1 MDLSSWFRKHAE
13 VQQQQEAGHSGG
25 TSAPQAG
32 AMPPVP
38 PAQMLQTIQINL
50 AALQRQWTMAN
61 TQPDGPNKTTAQ
73 QYLAGQMRRLMA
85 MHEQIAT
92 QARDAQ
98 PPGASA
104 SPVVPPAPGV
114 AQGLGG
120 MGMPVGITPPMLHQ
134 GMAQAPPMAPAGS
147 PPMAAQSAPGVPM
160 YGLGQPM
167 MPQMQP
173 QLQMQMMQQQQM
185 QMQQAQMQQAAQPQA
200 QAPSEQAPS
209 LVQPAQP
216 QTLMTP
222 SMQVPPSLL
231 SAAPVPSH
239 TVPMAA
245 PTQGAPIVPLMP
257 ASAPQ
262 AAYSKRSTPA
272 DDASERRTA
281 SPHAL
286 PHRATS
292 LGTGSP
298 AGERTTP
305 APPTPG
311 ALQRDFVGAVQAFLA
326 QRGVAVPPD
335 FGAPFVAPAAHGPGE
350 TRAVDLQRLF
360 AKVVSLGGSDHV
372 YSTPNG
378 WATVATQLDLAVGAM
393 GEPSPPGALP
403 TPGEVPGRLAAYYT
417 QRLALFERSWLAAQR
432 RPTPSDERADKPA
445 PFANMEPA
453 QVQAAMA
460 QHMAQLQ
467 SMVAGGQ
474 LTPQQAMQRYQAVQQ
489 AVQVYHANVRARA
502 ASSAGEA
509 PAAAQATP
517 AAPAPAAPADPDPLR
532 THPMAQQAL
541 QRLQRGD
548 LAPAQQHAALAMLRS
563 VQEQSAGGAP
573 ARTISTVPG
582 LQGVLQSVPVAPA
595 PAAPTPA
602 APAPAAPTPAA
613 PAAALQIEYLPTH
626 IAPATAGGRD
636 LDRLERELAPRCAA
650 RARVRGVHEL
660 GTVDVFA
667 LCMSLQ
673 SGLTFEVSYA
683 LNALLILSAGVDGG
697 ASYQLLLE
705 PCEQLL
711 DVLLD
716 VLLEHAFES
725 ADAVHERLARD
736 ESGALDA
743 AALQSLGVL
752 CHDQL
757 SYCDAT
763 ELALQDEG
771 AVRLPRSAHAERRAA
786 VVQTV
791 LVILRNAA
799 VMPDNAGYLA
809 AHARFLPVLALVAR
823 AAQLDP
829 RWTDGARCDAAYT
842 LRDLSLAELLGVR
855 KDVLTVVLALSGEA
869 LDVSEHAPLTAA
881 TLLDTLRFF
890 ILDAS
895 EFEAREAPPLL
906 LERLTAAT
914 PNAQAMLYQVPHH
927 AHLAL
932 QALSCFALPDANR
945 EALARWVPS
954 DVLVQ
959 LAVQLLRLLPVD
971 VPDFRRLASASR
983 LEYAEA
989 AAFCLFHVV
998 YMAPPAAR
1006 QAIREAPGVVR
1017 ILFRAAKRLLQNVR
1031 DYTHNPYGLL
1041 CRRLIETLRVL
1052 GKKDDAFGA
1061 PPLLGMY
1068 WPAVDDA
1075 DTRGSAGAHAEARS
1089 DALLDEDDAVVDLL
1103 TGTANMDAGVA
1114 HELLALTSAC

>member
-120 MGMPVGITPPMLHQ
+120 MGMPVGIAPPMLHQ

-200 QAPSEQAPS
+200 QALSEQAPS

-460 QHMAQLQ
+460 QLQ

-509 PAAAQATP
+509 
-517 AAPAPAAPADPDPLR
+517 DR
-532 THPMAQQAL
+532 K
-541 QRLQRGD
+541 
-548 LAPAQQHAALAMLRS
+548 S
-563 VQEQSAGGAP
+563 V
-573 ARTISTVPG
+573 V
-582 LQGVLQSVPVAPA
+582 
-595 PAAPTPA
+595 
-602 APAPAAPTPAA
+602 
-613 PAAALQIEYLPTH
+613 
-626 IAPATAGGRD
+626 
-636 LDRLERELAPRCAA
+636 
-650 RARVRGVHEL
+650 
-660 GTVDVFA
+660 
-667 LCMSLQ
+667 
-673 SGLTFEVSYA
+673 
-683 LNALLILSAGVDGG
+683 
-697 ASYQLLLE
+697 
-705 PCEQLL
+705 
-711 DVLLD
+711 
-716 VLLEHAFES
+716 
-725 ADAVHERLARD
+725 
-736 ESGALDA
+736 
-743 AALQSLGVL
+743 
-752 CHDQL
+752 
-757 SYCDAT
+757 
-763 ELALQDEG
+763 
-771 AVRLPRSAHAERRAA
+771 
-786 VVQTV
+786 
-791 LVILRNAA
+791 
-799 VMPDNAGYLA
+799 
-809 AHARFLPVLALVAR
+809 
-823 AAQLDP
+823 
-829 RWTDGARCDAAYT
+829 
-842 LRDLSLAELLGVR
+842 
-855 KDVLTVVLALSGEA
+855 
-869 LDVSEHAPLTAA
+869 
-881 TLLDTLRFF
+881 
-890 ILDAS
+890 
-895 EFEAREAPPLL
+895 
-906 LERLTAAT
+906 
-914 PNAQAMLYQVPHH
+914 
-927 AHLAL
+927 
-932 QALSCFALPDANR
+932 
-945 EALARWVPS
+945 
-954 DVLVQ
+954 
-959 LAVQLLRLLPVD
+959 
-971 VPDFRRLASASR
+971 
-983 LEYAEA
+983 
-989 AAFCLFHVV
+989 
-998 YMAPPAAR
+998 
-1006 QAIREAPGVVR
+1006 
-1017 ILFRAAKRLLQNVR
+1017 
-1031 DYTHNPYGLL
+1031 
-1041 CRRLIETLRVL
+1041 
-1052 GKKDDAFGA
+1052 
-1061 PPLLGMY
+1061 
-1068 WPAVDDA
+1068 
-1075 DTRGSAGAHAEARS
+1075 
-1089 DALLDEDDAVVDLL
+1089 
-1103 TGTANMDAGVA
+1103 
-1114 HELLALTSAC
+1114 

>member
-120 MGMPVGITPPMLHQ
+120 MGMPVGIAPPMLHQ

-200 QAPSEQAPS
+200 QALSEQAPS

-335 FGAPFVAPAAHGPGE
+335 F
-350 TRAVDLQRLF
+350 
-360 AKVVSLGGSDHV
+360 
-372 YSTPNG
+372 
-378 WATVATQLDLAVGAM
+378 
-393 GEPSPPGALP
+393 
-403 TPGEVPGRLAAYYT
+403 
-417 QRLALFERSWLAAQR
+417 
-432 RPTPSDERADKPA
+432 
-445 PFANMEPA
+445 
-453 QVQAAMA
+453 
-460 QHMAQLQ
+460 
-467 SMVAGGQ
+467 
-474 LTPQQAMQRYQAVQQ
+474 
-489 AVQVYHANVRARA
+489 
-502 ASSAGEA
+502 
-509 PAAAQATP
+509 
-517 AAPAPAAPADPDPLR
+517 
-532 THPMAQQAL
+532 
-541 QRLQRGD
+541 
-548 LAPAQQHAALAMLRS
+548 
-563 VQEQSAGGAP
+563 
-573 ARTISTVPG
+573 
-582 LQGVLQSVPVAPA
+582 
-595 PAAPTPA
+595 
-602 APAPAAPTPAA
+602 
-613 PAAALQIEYLPTH
+613 
-626 IAPATAGGRD
+626 
-636 LDRLERELAPRCAA
+636 
-650 RARVRGVHEL
+650 
-660 GTVDVFA
+660 
-667 LCMSLQ
+667 
-673 SGLTFEVSYA
+673 
-683 LNALLILSAGVDGG
+683 
-697 ASYQLLLE
+697 
-705 PCEQLL
+705 
-711 DVLLD
+711 
-716 VLLEHAFES
+716 
-725 ADAVHERLARD
+725 
-736 ESGALDA
+736 
-743 AALQSLGVL
+743 
-752 CHDQL
+752 
-757 SYCDAT
+757 
-763 ELALQDEG
+763 
-771 AVRLPRSAHAERRAA
+771 
-786 VVQTV
+786 
-791 LVILRNAA
+791 
-799 VMPDNAGYLA
+799 
-809 AHARFLPVLALVAR
+809 
-823 AAQLDP
+823 
-829 RWTDGARCDAAYT
+829 
-842 LRDLSLAELLGVR
+842 LSLI
-855 KDVLTVVLALSGEA
+855 
-869 LDVSEHAPLTAA
+869 H
-881 TLLDTLRFF
+881 
-890 ILDAS
+890 I
-895 EFEAREAPPLL
+895 
-906 LERLTAAT
+906 
-914 PNAQAMLYQVPHH
+914 
-927 AHLAL
+927 
-932 QALSCFALPDANR
+932 
-945 EALARWVPS
+945 
-954 DVLVQ
+954 
-959 LAVQLLRLLPVD
+959 
-971 VPDFRRLASASR
+971 
-983 LEYAEA
+983 
-989 AAFCLFHVV
+989 
-998 YMAPPAAR
+998 
-1006 QAIREAPGVVR
+1006 
-1017 ILFRAAKRLLQNVR
+1017 
-1031 DYTHNPYGLL
+1031 
-1041 CRRLIETLRVL
+1041 
-1052 GKKDDAFGA
+1052 
-1061 PPLLGMY
+1061 
-1068 WPAVDDA
+1068 
-1075 DTRGSAGAHAEARS
+1075 
-1089 DALLDEDDAVVDLL
+1089 
-1103 TGTANMDAGVA
+1103 
-1114 HELLALTSAC
+1114 